1 MSRYVARKRARLKS
15 GGKKVNIPWGT
26 VLEEQGG
33 FLIYQGK
40 RLCAVT
46 SQNAHD
52 YFSLDDDGQGYLR
65 GVLVDAIISTLEKR
79 DADYQARWDKIW
91 DSPLCKHYK
100 RPEPA
105 DFWIWHHNFYEAP
118 VFDLWQIARL
128 IGAKVRVL

>member
-1 MSRYVARKRARLKS
+1 MSRYVARKRARFKKN
-15 GGKKVNIPWGT
+15 GKKVNIPWGT

-46 SQNAHD
+46 GQNAHD

-65 GVLVDAIISTLEKR
+65 GVLVDAITLTLEKQ

-91 DSPLCKHYK
+91 ESPLGTKSGSPRSASATSGRNMK
-100 RPEPA
+100 
-105 DFWIWHHNFYEAP
+105 I
-118 VFDLWQIARL
+118 
-128 IGAKVRVL
+128 IGSGITAFTRRRSLTCGRSQG